1 MMESIQT
8 GSRTTRENIMAF
20 VNDSAFEDDFRV
32 VGQDAT
38 ATLGAAVSE
47 SSALDHASSEHL
59 DYAAKAVDED
69 DDLEDDED
77 EDEDLD
83 DEDEDDLEDDDEEEE
98 EEDDEDE
105 DDDLEDDDD
114 EDDEDEDLDDED
126 DDFEDDDDEEEDED
140 DEE

>member
-83 DEDEDDLEDDDEEEE
+83 DEDEDDLEDDE